1 MSVSYWS
8 VRKASVQLW
17 VIVAL
22 VLLFFSWAYFAQ
34 FDQIISSEGRL
45 IVDSKLQ
52 VAQHLEGGIVKE
64 IHVKVG
70 DFVKRGTVL
79 ISISPIEAEGGLDA
93 KRSELFAL
101 DTKIKRLEA
110 ELLGTSFGNS
120 DDSNIPDGSI
130 VANEKSLLTSRRLH
144 LKSSVAALNAQKNS
158 RLSELEAAKDS
169 LRLINEEKVVIDKL
183 VERGLETKLEAV
195 RMARSQSEA
204 VARVKSLESGI
215 SELVEKMSVAVQE
228 NKTSVLTELTKSSS
242 DALQIQKAM
251 PLIENKLART
261 SIISPADGVVNRV
274 LVSTIGGVLKG
285 GEPAIEIVPRD
296 SNLVFEAKVNPSD
309 VGFLIKGQNAMI
321 KLSAYDYSIYG
332 SLNGELS
339 LIGSDTI
346 SNEKGENYYPVRIS
360 LRDKKFRGVDKE
372 LPLVPGMVAQ
382 IDIVTG
388 KRNFLSYLFSPVTK
402 TMTTAFKEK

>member
-1 MSVSYWS
+1 MSVSDWS

-22 VLLFFSWAYFAQ
+22 VFLFFSWAYFAQ

-52 VAQHLEGGIVKE
+52 VAQHLEGGIVKK

-79 ISISPIEAEGGLDA
+79 ISISPIEAEGGLNA

-120 DDSNIPDGSI
+120 DDSNIQDGSI

-144 LKSSVAALNAQKNS
+144 LKSSVAALNEQKNS

-204 VARVKSLESGI
+204 VARVKSLDSGI
-215 SELVEKMSVAVQE
+215 SELEEKMAVAVQE
-228 NKTSVLTELTKSSS
+228 NKSSVLTELTKSSS
-242 DALQIQKAM
+242 DSLQIQKAM

-360 LRDKKFRGVDKE
+360 LVDKKFRGVDKE